1 MRLVTRGDLDGL
13 TCAVLISQNE
23 SIDDILLIHP
33 QDITDRRVAIRR
45 DDILANVPYHPDCAV
60 WFDHHLQT
68 QNNARPPA
76 VFKGAYGHAPSAA
89 RLVYDYFGGRA
100 KMPQYSRLVLETDRL
115 DAANLTPRDVTDPQG
130 FIRLG
135 FTLDGRTGLG
145 AFEDYF
151 KWLVRELRERPDD
164 AIVDHP
170 KVQERWQRIAE
181 NEARFREL
189 TEKHSR
195 LDGNVVITDFRPL
208 DETPIGNRFLVYA
221 LFPTANVSVRIHW
234 GPERSFPIVAVGHS
248 IFNRS
253 CKTSVGD
260 LMSRW
265 GGGGHRG
272 AGTTPLKG
280 VDGDAAIAEIIATL
294 KKNG

>member
-13 TCAVLISQNE
+13 TCAVLISHNE
-23 SIDDILLIHP
+23 PIDDIVLIHP
-33 QDITDRRVAIRR
+33 QDITDRRVQIRR

-89 RLVYDYFGGRA
+89 RLVYDYYGGRA
-100 KMPQYSRLVLETDRL
+100 KMPQFSRLVLETDRL

-151 KWLVRELRERPDD
+151 KWLARELRERPDD

-170 KVQERWQRIAE
+170 RVKERWGRIAE
-181 NEARFREL
+181 NEVRFREL

-195 LDGNVVITDFRPL
+195 LEGNVVVTDFRPL
-208 DETPIGNRFLVYA
+208 SETPIGNRFLVYA

-234 GPERSFPIVAVGHS
+234 GPAREFPIVAVGHS
-248 IFNRS
+248 IFNRT

-260 LMSRW
+260 LLSRW

-272 AGTTPLKG
+272 AGTTPLKIP
-280 VDGDAAIAEIIATL
+280 DSEAAIQEIIATL
-294 KKNG
+294 RKNG